1 MFSKIDYKKTKFRD
15 YNIIFTKSKTKNKKY
30 DALITS
36 KNGDTKKVSFGDKR
50 YGQYHDKIGFY
61 GHLDHHD
68 SERKRLYELR
78 HKTEFAVPLTAN
90 WLSSKFLWS

>member
-1 MFSKIDYKKTKFRD
+1 MTSKINYKKTKFRD

-50 YGQYHDKIGFY
+50 YG
-61 GHLDHHD
+61 
-68 SERKRLYELR
+68 
-78 HKTEFAVPLTAN
+78 
-90 WLSSKFLWS
+90 